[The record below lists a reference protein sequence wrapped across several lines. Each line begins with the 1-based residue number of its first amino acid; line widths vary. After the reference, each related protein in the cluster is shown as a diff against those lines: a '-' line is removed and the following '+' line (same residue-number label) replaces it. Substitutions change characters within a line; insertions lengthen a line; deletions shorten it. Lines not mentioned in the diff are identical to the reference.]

1 MGYFYVDESIHER
14 AGFILGAYV
23 FSPHELTPH
32 VFKKLEAVGLRPGV
46 DKYKSSAKMSEDAR
60 QWALRN
66 ELKELLWNVK
76 LGLVV
81 VPSAER
87 QNLGTEA
94 LRGLKKII
102 LANELLEE
110 HHHLYFDKGIVFRSP
125 ARVVEE
131 LGLNHLCEI
140 HTDQDSRLVGGL
152 QVADLAAHTM
162 SVMLLETLG
171 IVNKTVKAGPSS
183 GYDPELDIELGFELW
198 ATLCYHFF
206 TRDNLDPDL
215 DQLEGFTLDTGSY
228 SVHIAEPCTDVLRYA
243 VQKRFG
249 ECYMG
254 CVH

>member
-1 MGYFYVDESIHER
+1 
-14 AGFILGAYV
+14 
-23 FSPHELTPH
+23 
-32 VFKKLEAVGLRPGV
+32 
-46 DKYKSSAKMSEDAR
+46 MSEDAR

-110 HHHLYFDKGIVFRSP
+110 HHHVYFDKGIVFRSP

-162 SVMLLETLG
+162 SVMLLDWKDSLSIQGLTQFISLNHAQTLYVTRCRNG
-171 IVNKTVKAGPSS
+171 SAN
-183 GYDPELDIELGFELW
+183 
-198 ATLCYHFF
+198 ATWGVFI
-206 TRDNLDPDL
+206 D
-215 DQLEGFTLDTGSY
+215 S
-228 SVHIAEPCTDVLRYA
+228 
-243 VQKRFG
+243 
-249 ECYMG
+249 
-254 CVH
+254 